1 MANRFEL
8 AHQAWPILTKAA
20 AKHRILTYLDLAT
33 ALGYRGARVAKFPL
47 WSIQDFCLEK
57 NLPPLTSIVVNKRSG
72 VPGPGFVAWEG
83 DVGDAHARVF
93 GHDWSTIPIP
103 FSSRSR
109 LTTRSI
115 TRARSGTKEPLSYEV
130 ADSETVVNGRGP
142 YQSLFRNQLMGSY
155 SRQCALCDTQHPA
168 MLVAAHIVP
177 WSLDSKNRLN
187 PRNGIL
193 LCKTHDAAY
202 EAGILRILPNCSV
215 ELVVTETD
223 KLGVHLADFLHKHT
237 AGKLRTPHNK
247 AHTPSPDFLKWRLSK
262 NKAEQVT

>member
-8 AHQAWPILTKAA
+8 AHQAWPILTQADT
-20 AKHRILTYLDLAT
+20 KHRILTYLDLAT
-33 ALGYRGARVAKFPL
+33 ALGYRGARVSKFPL

-72 VPGPGFVAWEG
+72 IPGAGFIAWEG
-83 DVGDAHARVF
+83 DIGDAHARVF
-93 GHDWSTIPIP
+93 AHDWSTVPIP

-109 LTTRSI
+109 LTMRSK
-115 TRARSGTKEPLSYEV
+115 ARTGTKAPLSYEV
-130 ADSETVVNGRGP
+130 ADSEAVVNGRGP
-142 YQSLFRNQLMGSY
+142 YQALFRNHLMLSY
-155 SRQCALCDTQHPA
+155 SRRCALCDTRHPA

-193 LCKTHDAAY
+193 LCKTHDAAF
-202 EAGILRILPNCSV
+202 EAGILHILPDYTV
-215 ELVVTETD
+215 ELMVTGTD
-223 KLGVHLADFLHKHT
+223 KLGVHLADFLQKNT

-247 AHTPSPDFLKWRLSK
+247 AHAPSPDFFKWRLSK
-262 NKAEQVT
+262 NKVEKVT